1 MTFKFQE
8 HLPRVPIPKLVDTK
22 HKLLEA
28 IEALVSEDEFKETK
42 KIIQQFF
49 EESGEAQI
57 LQEKLQIWQEDFAGS
72 WLKPF
77 WDNVYLTSRDPL
89 HTSSNFN
96 ILLDNQQ
103 YQVLTIAELAG
114 KVSRFVAEFY
124 HSIMDEKAAPEIIRG
139 IPLDMSQYPNI
150 FRSVR
155 IPKVHRDRHYVAE
168 YSKVENHISLLTNG
182 NIYSIPVTNQRGMIY
197 SSEALSNVIEEILS
211 LNELKG
217 NNVGIFTTA
226 IRNKSADIYRQ
237 LSVTKVNA
245 ESLQSIANS
254 LVVLS
259 IDKESANSDEAIQ
272 NLLLSGK
279 NKYFDKTLQIVIN
292 KAGELGYCVEHS
304 AVDGTTIFA
313 VIQYVQDQLTSTNME
328 SMETEELPKAK
339 RLDWLLSAELLEELR
354 TLEIENKKTIQNYFI
369 QVQNFDAF
377 GIDEIKQLGFSPDSF
392 FHMALQVA
400 QYRTFSTMH
409 STYEAVSMR
418 SFKEGRTECIRPS
431 CTENLTLAKA
441 IVEEQ
446 LEPRLVYRLMQNAST
461 AHSVRLK
468 EARKGFGVER
478 HLFGLQQ
485 IFFMFGDELGIEKT
499 PALFS
504 DPGYLKMRHDF
515 ISTSNMTH
523 PQVKS
528 CVFGPVVE
536 DGYGIFYVLLKNEL
550 IVNFSSFSRDE
561 EETKLLARNLDG
573 ALKELRDIALAVK

>member
-8 HLPRVPIPKLVDTK
+8 HLPSVPIPKLEDTK
-22 HKLLEA
+22 SKLLKA

-42 KIIQQFF
+42 KVIQQFF

-57 LQEKLQIWQEDFAGS
+57 LQEKLQIWQKDFAGS
-72 WLKPF
+72 WLTPF
-77 WDNVYLTSRDPL
+77 WDNEYLTSRDSL

-103 YQVLTIAELAG
+103 YPLRTIAELTG
-114 KVSRFVAEFY
+114 KVSRSVAEFY
-124 HSIMDEKAAPEIIRG
+124 HMIIDEKAAPEIIRG
-139 IPLDMSQYPNI
+139 IPLDMSQYPNF

-155 IPKVHRDRHYVAE
+155 IPQVHRDGHYVAE

-197 SSEALSNVIEEILS
+197 SSEALSSVIEEILS
-211 LNELKG
+211 LNEPEG
-217 NNVGIFTTA
+217 NNVGIFTTTN
-226 IRNKSADIYRQ
+226 RNKAADIYQQ
-237 LSVTKVNA
+237 LSVSKVNA

-259 IDKESANSDEAIQ
+259 IDKESTNSDEAIQ

-279 NKYFDKTLQIVIN
+279 NKYFDKTLQIVITI
-292 KAGELGYCVEHS
+292 AGELGYSVEHT

-313 VIQYVQDQLTSTNME
+313 VIQYVQDRLTSTDME
-328 SMETEELPKAK
+328 SIETEEHPKAK
-339 RLDWLLSAELLEELR
+339 KLDWQLPVELLEELH
-354 TLEIENKKTIQNYFI
+354 TLEIENEKTIQNYFI
-369 QVQNFDAF
+369 QVQKFGAF
-377 GIDEIKQLGFSPDSF
+377 GTDEIKQLGFSPDSF
-392 FHMALQVA
+392 FHMALQIA
-400 QYRTFSTMH
+400 QYKTFATMR

-418 SFKEGRTECIRPS
+418 VFKEGRTECIRPS
-431 CTENLTLAKA
+431 SAENLTLAKA

-446 LEPRLVYRLMQNAST
+446 LEPRLVYRLMQNASN

-485 IFFMFGDELGIEKT
+485 IFLMFGDELGIEKS

-504 DPGYLKMRHDF
+504 DPGYLTMRHDF

-536 DGYGIFYVLLKNEL
+536 EGYGIFYVLLKNEL
-550 IVNFSSFSRDE
+550 IVNFTSFSRDE
-561 EETKLLARNLDG
+561 QDARLLARNLDT